1 MSISERD
8 NFIYQLLSENR
19 RLLERVKE
27 LENNY
32 NITSVARTTIDV
44 DDDNASYISCLDNSL
59 HKPSDIKPEI
69 KKKTY
74 SCHAQCGLTKEDVN
88 ALLKELCDVDDKLKV
103 FRKVI
108 YSVASDSGVII
119 GKNYE
124 FKTPRG
130 FAYANMPAILERVYS
145 QYPDIFHKC
154 EILGAGSRRPHSLK
168 RSEQRGEE

>member
-8 NFIYQLLSENR
+8 NFIYQLLNENR
-19 RLLERVKE
+19 RLLERVIE

-32 NITSVARTTIDV
+32 NITSVARTSTTIDV
-44 DDDNASYISCLDNSL
+44 DDDDVSYISCIDNSL
-59 HKPSDIKPEI
+59 HKPSAIIHKPET

-88 ALLKELCDVDDKLKV
+88 ALLKELSDVDDKLKI
-103 FRKVI
+103 FRQTI
-108 YSVASDSGVII
+108 YSVARDDGVLI
-119 GKNYE
+119 GKKYE

-130 FAYANMPAILERVYS
+130 FAYVNMPAILERVCS

-154 EILGAGSRRPHSLK
+154 EILGVGSRRPHSLR
-168 RSEQRGEE
+168 RSE